1 MEGISSIQKSII
13 NEKKSVFIFKVVLF
27 LFILLSIVEPKQI
40 KALFNLKITWFYPQY
55 IVLTFII
62 LLLIVFKKG
71 NIVIKNSNI
80 GLLVIGYI
88 FSFSYLL
95 SAFMNL
101 NISYDAIFSLQG
113 LFKVLLQYGFS
124 LPLMLILID
133 NYPKSIIVILKYIFI
148 LSFINII
155 LILLGVISFRIGVN
169 LLPIQEVINNQ
180 IMHQSWIKV
189 LNFAGFLP
197 KFGGVFPETQGLGLY
212 LLMSY
217 ISYILLRK
225 YGVKLNKMLSLYG
238 KLLPVFI
245 ILTFS
250 KSVIPGLIFFL
261 IWSHGGKKYFFG
273 KLLLTLFFVVC
284 FLLILSNTYSDSLKY
299 YYDYAMKADSIGERV
314 FHIMNFLKYT
324 KEHSLAFFIGMGPYN
339 YGNYVKSINS
349 ALFNKY
355 TNAISIFTVF
365 IESGFIGFATYLLLW
380 GYMIF
385 KSKDFL
391 IKCSL
396 VSLFI
401 SNVGQ
406 PNWSMYILFIFIIT
420 IYNLDRW

>member
-197 KFGGVFPETQGLGLY
+197 KFGGVGQVLY
-212 LLMSY
+212 
-217 ISYILLRK
+217 
-225 YGVKLNKMLSLYG
+225 
-238 KLLPVFI
+238 
-245 ILTFS
+245 
-250 KSVIPGLIFFL
+250 
-261 IWSHGGKKYFFG
+261 
-273 KLLLTLFFVVC
+273 FV
-284 FLLILSNTYSDSLKY
+284 
-299 YYDYAMKADSIGERV
+299 
-314 FHIMNFLKYT
+314 
-324 KEHSLAFFIGMGPYN
+324 
-339 YGNYVKSINS
+339 
-349 ALFNKY
+349 
-355 TNAISIFTVF
+355 
-365 IESGFIGFATYLLLW
+365 
-380 GYMIF
+380 
-385 KSKDFL
+385 
-391 IKCSL
+391 
-396 VSLFI
+396 
-401 SNVGQ
+401 
-406 PNWSMYILFIFIIT
+406 
-420 IYNLDRW
+420 